1 VSQKLDRLEEDAA
14 PAEEREREFDDW
26 VRGRLSDWST
36 DEIRALDRWLL
47 EESQFEFVASVRRA
61 WMRKSLE
68 EPAA

>member
-1 VSQKLDRLEEDAA
+1 VSQKLERLGEDAA
-14 PAEEREREFDDW
+14 LTEEREREFDDW

-47 EESQFEFVASVRRA
+47 EESQFEFVTSVRRA